1 MTLPGSVV
9 YDWCEEQM
17 TGQGKVNTNSAETW
31 ESYATWRNYDVS
43 PRCLLV
49 LSDTSFEPLLLLI
62 VNRASQRQST
72 VAPG

>member
-17 TGQGKVNTNSAETW
+17 TGQGKVNTNSAATW

-49 LSDTSFEPLLLLI
+49 CPIPALNLFFCSS
-62 VNRASQRQST
+62 
-72 VAPG
+72 